1 MNNFVKSVIF
11 VMIFVVGLVIGF
23 VVNNISFFSIN
34 GEVGITDLA
43 NLTLTI
49 VVAFLIPLSLSPII
63 TNKRTI
69 KDFLINETKTCINF
83 LISIKSAIEEN
94 SLKNENSDDAKKR
107 VNYMI
112 STGLGTNISSLTE
125 QLNKSFKRQSYKNIK
140 DIDENY
146 KEYWQE
152 ITGGELMSNDFKFD
166 IKFCLS
172 HDKKYRRIES
182 CLKRTIHDVNNY
194 K

>member
-1 MNNFVKSVIF
+1 MNNFVRNTIF
-11 VMIFVVGLVIGF
+11 VIIFIFGFTAGLIK
-23 VVNNISFFSIN
+23 NDIPFFSVN

-43 NLTLTI
+43 NLILTI

-69 KDFLINETKTCINF
+69 KDFLINETKNCIDF
-83 LISIKSAIEEN
+83 LISIKSIIEEN
-94 SLKNENSDDAKKR
+94 SLKNEDSDDAKKR
-107 VNYMI
+107 INYMI
-112 STGLGTNISSLTE
+112 STGLGAKISSLTE
-125 QLNKSFKRQSYKNIK
+125 QLNTSFKKQSYKDIRN
-140 DIDENY
+140 IDENY

-172 HDKKYRRIES
+172 HDKGYRKIES
-182 CLKRTIHDVNNY
+182 CLKKIIHNINNY